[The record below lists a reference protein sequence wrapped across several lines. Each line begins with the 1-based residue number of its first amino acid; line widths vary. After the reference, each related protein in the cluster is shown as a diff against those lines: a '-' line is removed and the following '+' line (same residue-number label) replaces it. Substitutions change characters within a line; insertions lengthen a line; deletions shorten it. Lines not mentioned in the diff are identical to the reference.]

1 MDTQNSI
8 SQSGEAPQGQGPVG
22 DGNYKVK
29 QGDCMEGI
37 AYKHGFFWE
46 TLWNLPEND
55 ELRKK
60 RKDPNV
66 LLPGDEVFIP
76 DKREK
81 TESCATEKRHR
92 FRKKGVPAKVV
103 IRFEID
109 GEPRAN
115 EAYFLEIDGTLSE
128 GQTDGDGKVEIF
140 IPPDAKKG
148 TITFP
153 ETEREY
159 DLALGG
165 LDPISE
171 LSGVQGRLMDLGFFP
186 GPVDNKMSPEL
197 AEAVRTFQEKNDLKA
212 TGTLD
217 KDTRQTIDKVFGG

>member
-1 MDTQNSI
+1 MAKHI
-8 SQSGEAPQGQGPVG
+8 
-22 DGNYKVK
+22 VK
-29 QGDCMEGI
+29 QGECIESI
-37 AYKHGFFWE
+37 AFEHGLFWE
-46 TLWNLPEND
+46 TVWNDSQNA
-55 ELRKK
+55 ELKQK

-66 LLPGDEVFIP
+66 LLPGDEVFIT

-109 GEPRAN
+109 GEQRAD
-115 EAYFLEIDGTLSE
+115 EPYFVVIDGIRSNGRTDDE
-128 GQTDGDGKVEIF
+128 GMVKLF
-140 IPPDAKKG
+140 ISPGAKKG
-148 TITFP
+148 RITFP
-153 ETEREY
+153 ESERQY
-159 DLALGG
+159 DLILGG

-197 AEAVRTFQEKNDLKA
+197 IEAVRTFQEKNDLKA

-217 KDTRQTIDKVFGG
+217 DDTRQTIDKVFGG